1 MAEGYQES
9 TKYMINMFIII
20 VNNIYYLSLLLYFI
34 VILFIDKHSSK
45 GVSGVSIH
53 GSFCPKV
60 FIKKN

>member
-20 VNNIYYLSLLLYFI
+20 VNNISYLLLLLLLFYCY
-34 VILFIDKHSSK
+34 FIDKHSSK